1 MKILDYDPSVFAEN
15 GKYLRKEKNIGQNE
29 LARLLNLSNS
39 SISYW
44 ENCKQEPTISALYKL
59 AQFFE
64 VSIDFLVG
72 FDN

>member
-1 MKILDYDPSVFAEN
+1 MKILDYNPSVFAEN
-15 GKYLRKEKNIGQNE
+15 LKYLRKEKNIGQNE
-29 LARLLNLSNS
+29 LARLLNLSNA

-72 FDN
+72 LDN

>member
-1 MKILDYDPSVFAEN
+1 MRILDYDPSVFAEN
-15 GKYLRKEKNIGQNE
+15 LKYLRKEKNIGQNE
-29 LARLLNLSNS
+29 LARLLNLSNA

-44 ENCKQEPTISALYKL
+44 ENCKQEPTVSALYKL

-72 FDN
+72 LDN

>member
-1 MKILDYDPSVFAEN
+1 MRILDYDPSVFAEN
-15 GKYLRKEKNIGQNE
+15 LKYLRKEKNIGQNE
-29 LARLLNLSNS
+29 LARLLNLSNA

-72 FDN
+72 LDN

>member
-1 MKILDYDPSVFAEN
+1 MKILGYDPSVFAEN
-15 GKYLRKEKNIGQNE
+15 LKYLRNEKNIEQNE

-64 VSIDFLVG
+64 ISIDFLVG
-72 FDN
+72 LDN

>member
-15 GKYLRKEKNIGQNE
+15 LKYLRKEKNIGQNE
-29 LARLLNLSNS
+29 LARLLNLSNA

-64 VSIDFLVG
+64 VSID
-72 FDN
+72 

>member
-15 GKYLRKEKNIGQNE
+15 LKYLRKEKNIGQNE
-29 LARLLNLSNS
+29 LARLLNLSNA

-72 FDN
+72 LDN